1 MRMTSLTRSILLL
14 LCITEKLTDK
24 SNLLLRGLD
33 SAIDLSR
40 NSLLL
45 RQTWTILWFQLLQLS
60 PSSLQRRVT
69 RMSQLLEAVSCH
81 LTVQATKSTSMHS
94 KLKTRTVTQLNQWLP
109 KPQGSR
115 SYRNSHS
122 LSIQTCFIKL
132 PLISWQLNLLNSES
146 YLRRCHKRAVYPMKA
161 KAKLD
166 ITTMVEM
173 RMLFLWVQVVE
184 RYSKLSMDLMVIQRV
199 CSSNSSSSSNSLCRF
214 REQGAYH
221 QTFNKRHQFKFIVP
235 HLLEWTNRLRKG
247 PQLPGH
253 LQCQL

>member
-1 MRMTSLTRSILLL
+1 MRMTSLTRSTLLL

-40 NSLLL
+40 NSRLLQ
-45 RQTWTILWFQLLQLS
+45 QTWTILWCQLLQLS

-69 RMSQLLEAVSCH
+69 RTSQLLEAVSCH
-81 LTVQATKSTSMHS
+81 LTVQVTKSTSMHS
-94 KLKTRTVTQLNQWLP
+94 KLKTMIQLNQWLP

-122 LSIQTCFIKL
+122 LSTQTCFIKL
-132 PLISWQLNLLNSES
+132 PLISWQLNLLKSES

-184 RYSKLSMDLMVIQRV
+184 LYSKLSMDLMVIQRV
-199 CSSNSSSSSNSLCRF
+199 CSSNSSSSSNSLCKF

-221 QTFNKRHQFKFIVP
+221 QTFNKRHQFKLIVP

-247 PQLPGH
+247 LQLPGH

>member
-1 MRMTSLTRSILLL
+1 MRMTSLTRSTLLL

-40 NSLLL
+40 NSRLLQ
-45 RQTWTILWFQLLQLS
+45 QTWTILWCQLLQLS

-69 RMSQLLEAVSCH
+69 RTSQLLEAVSCH
-81 LTVQATKSTSMHS
+81 LTVQVTKSTSMHS
-94 KLKTRTVTQLNQWLP
+94 KLKTMIQLNQWLP

-122 LSIQTCFIKL
+122 LSTQTCFIKL
-132 PLISWQLNLLNSES
+132 PLISWQLNLLKSES

-184 RYSKLSMDLMVIQRV
+184 LYSKLSMDLMVIQRV
-199 CSSNSSSSSNSLCRF
+199 CSSNSSSNNSHCKF

-221 QTFNKRHQFKFIVP
+221 QTFNKRHQFKLIVP

-247 PQLPGH
+247 LQLPGH